1 MRVGF
6 DARWYNDSG
15 VGTYV
20 AELLKALI
28 ALRGQREAPSN
39 DLELVVY
46 EDPRSAGVLMTTFYT
61 GRDGVPT
68 LAWWMSM
75 LDRLERS

>member
-20 AELLKALI
+20 AGLLPALI
-28 ALRGQREAPSN
+28 RAGCDVGGLFPPKES
-39 DLELVVY
+39 
-46 EDPRSAGVLMTTFYT
+46 SA
-61 GRDGVPT
+61 
-68 LAWWMSM
+68 
-75 LDRLERS
+75 